1 MPLLLRS
8 CTTSP
13 MIACYWL
20 HGSTINTLRLW
31 PHQLRLLRLQS
42 SAAATSSALTE
53 TLAADSLTRVLYPHD
68 STSTA
73 CPRMGIGQI
82 YLSAGGIQETSKV
95 RTEKG
100 VLVDTIRK
108 NRQLL
113 SVAKR

>member
-1 MPLLLRS
+1 
-8 CTTSP
+8 
-13 MIACYWL
+13 MIA
-20 HGSTINTLRLW
+20 
-31 PHQLRLLRLQS
+31 LLYLASMAATSCDYFDFQS

-53 TLAADSLTRVLYPHD
+53 TLAAESLTRVLYPHD

-73 CPRMGIGQI
+73 CRRMGIGQI

-100 VLVDTIRK
+100 VFVDTIRK

-113 SVAKR
+113 SVARR